1 MKKIN
6 FYVFLAAIF
15 WASFAYAAFFPIN
28 KGMVNQV
35 SVISANDTQATL
47 VASSNQVML
56 FEGST
61 RDSVRFPDA
70 QNLPV
75 DWWYEIINNASG
87 DIEGYDGSGALIAT
101 TNVGRVGRYILKNNG
116 STAGSWKFTQAAAP
130 IDIPTNFDSLYYRK
144 TEHVSSTAGVPDAGK
159 PIVLNG
165 SGLVDNSMLPSSAIS
180 GWGTAGNA
188 GIDAANDFL
197 GTVDANDLVLRTN
210 NTERF
215 RITST
220 GSYDTT
226 FGAGVAYTDASG
238 ILGVSS
244 LTASRAMVT
253 DGSGVPVTATVTSV
267 ELSHVGGASSN
278 LQAQLNALS
287 GSISSLTGDVTA
299 SGPGAAAATVALVGG
314 ETAADVATSVND
326 TQAATAVNTNSTIV
340 KRDGSGN
347 FAATTITAAL
357 TGNASTSTALAAN
370 PTDCA
375 ANQFATTIAANG
387 NLTCAA
393 IASADLPAPSAS
405 TIAAL
410 DINWTTLLKT
420 GGVYKKTLAANSTFT
435 FSNLAAGCIQV
446 WLTNTASNYTVT
458 WPASVEWPDDTAP
471 TQTVGAKTDV
481 YSFCSDGTTAAGS
494 YVQNYN
500 F

>member
-1 MKKIN
+1 MSKI
-6 FYVFLAAIF
+6 FALLLFSAAV
-15 WASFAYAAFFPIN
+15 AQAAFFPIN

-35 SVISANDTQATL
+35 SVITADDSQQTL

-61 RDSVRFPDA
+61 RDSVKLPSA
-70 QNLPV
+70 QTLPL
-75 DWWYEIINNASG
+75 DWWYEVINNTSS
-87 DIEGYDGSGALIAT
+87 DIEVYDGSAGLVAT
-101 TNVGRVGRYILKNNG
+101 TNVGRVGRYILKNTG
-116 STAGSWKFTQAAAP
+116 STAGTWKFTQAAAP

-144 TEHVSSTAGVPDAGK
+144 TEHIPVTAGVADAGK
-159 PIVLNG
+159 PIILNG
-165 SGLVDNSMLPSSAIS
+165 SGLVDNSMLPSSAVS

-188 GIDAANDFL
+188 GIDASTDFL
-197 GTVDANDLVLRTN
+197 GTVDANDFVLRTT

-215 RITST
+215 RVTAA
-220 GSYDTT
+220 GAYDTNL
-226 FGAGVAYTDASG
+226 GAGALYTDASG
-238 ILGVSS
+238 IVAASS
-244 LTASRAMVT
+244 LTGSRALVS
-253 DGSGVPVTATVTSV
+253 DAGGVPTAATVTSTEV
-267 ELSHVGGASSN
+267 SHLGGVSSN
-278 LQAQLNALS
+278 IQAQFDALA
-287 GSISSLTGDVTA
+287 GGITSLTGDVTA

-314 ETAADVATSVND
+314 ETAADVATSVTD
-326 TQAATAVNTNSTIV
+326 TQAATSANTNSTIV

-347 FAATTITAAL
+347 FSATTVTAAL

-370 PTDCA
+370 PTDCSS
-375 ANQFATTIAANG
+375 NQFATTIAANG

-393 IASADLPAPSAS
+393 IASADLPAPTAS
-405 TIAAL
+405 TIAAM
-410 DINWTTLLKT
+410 DINWTTLLRT
-420 GGVYKKTLAANSTFT
+420 GGVYKKTLASSTSFT

-446 WLTNTASNYTVT
+446 WVTNTASNYTLG

-481 YSFCSDGTTAAGS
+481 YSLCSDGTTVAGS